1 MDPAVTVIIPTYNW
15 SSVLPYSIGSV
26 LRQTFTELEVLVV
39 GDGCTDD
46 SEAVVGRIGDPRV
59 KWINLPTNTGHQ
71 SEPNNEGLRQARG
84 QFIAYLGHDDL
95 WLPHHLS
102 CLISALK
109 QGADLAY
116 GMTLYVTGGSDRYD
130 RCLWPPCDYGPDF
143 RIIPPTCVVHRRSVT
158 DHIGGWRHYRELDW
172 YPDLE
177 LWLRAY
183 TANYR
188 FACVPR
194 LTAIKF
200 PAVARRDVYKMRP
213 CHEQAA
219 WSQSIQNEDNFEI
232 AELIRTIRALAV
244 QGRPQP
250 IEFTKIASMAPY
262 RVLLHDFLQETRK
275 RLMRRGRRLIS
286 RPVRSKANAVE
297 VAHEPKG
304 KVIDVAREFKG
315 LHRMP

>member
-1 MDPAVTVIIPTYNW
+1 
-15 SSVLPYSIGSV
+15 
-26 LRQTFTELEVLVV
+26 
-39 GDGCTDD
+39 
-46 SEAVVGRIGDPRV
+46 
-59 KWINLPTNTGHQ
+59 
-71 SEPNNEGLRQARG
+71 
-84 QFIAYLGHDDL
+84 
-95 WLPHHLS
+95 
-102 CLISALK
+102 
-109 QGADLAY
+109 
-116 GMTLYVTGGSDRYD
+116 MTLYVTGGSDRYD
-130 RCLWPPCDYGPDF
+130 RCLWPPWDYGPDF

-188 FACVPR
+188 FACVSR

-232 AELIRTIRALAV
+232 AELIRTIRAMAV
-244 QGRPQP
+244 QGRLQP
-250 IEFTKIASMAPY
+250 IEFTKISSMAPY
-262 RVLLHDFLQETRK
+262 RVLVHDFLQETRK
-275 RLMRRGRRLIS
+275 RLMWRGRRLIS
-286 RPVRSKANAVE
+286 RPLRSKANAVE
-297 VAHEPKG
+297 VAREPKG
-304 KVIDVAREFKG
+304 KVIDTAREFKG

>member
-1 MDPAVTVIIPTYNW
+1 MDPSVTVIIPTYNW

-26 LRQTFTELEVLVV
+26 LRQTFTDFEVLVV

-46 SEAVVGRIGDPRV
+46 SEVVVRRISDPRI
-59 KWINLPTNTGHQ
+59 KWINLPINTGHQ

-116 GMTLYVTGGSDRYD
+116 GTILFLLAGPNGYHRWFWPTYERYQ
-130 RCLWPPCDYGPDF
+130 PGMS
-143 RIIPPTCVVHRRSVT
+143 IAPTSVVHRRSVT
-158 DHIGGWRHYRELDW
+158 DHAGGWRHYRELDTH
-172 YPDLE
+172 PDTD
-177 LWLRAY
+177 LWRRAY

-188 FACVPR
+188 FVFVPR

-200 PAVARRDVYKMRP
+200 PAAARHDVYKIRP

-219 WSQSIQNEDNFEI
+219 WSERIQNEDGFEP
-232 AELIRTIRALAV
+232 AELIRTVLPMVAEYE
-244 QGRPQP
+244 P
-250 IEFTKIASMAPY
+250 KPY
-262 RVLLHDFLQETRK
+262 RTLLHDFMQRTRK
-275 RLMRRGRRLIS
+275 GLMQRIRHLIS
-286 RPVRSKANAVE
+286 PPAR
-297 VAHEPKG
+297 PKG
-304 KVIDVAREFKG
+304 DSIEARREFKG
-315 LHRMP
+315 LPRMP

>member
-1 MDPAVTVIIPTYNW
+1 MTPAVTVIIPTYNW
-15 SSVLPYSIGSV
+15 SSVLPFSIGSV
-26 LRQTFTELEVLVV
+26 LRQTFTDFELLVV

-46 SEAVVGRIGDPRV
+46 SEAVVGRISDPRV
-59 KWINLPTNTGHQ
+59 RWINLTTNTGYQ

-84 QFIAYLGHDDL
+84 QFVAYLGHDDL

-102 CLISALK
+102 CLISALE

-116 GMTLYVTGGSDRYD
+116 GMFFYVVGESDRAPIRLGGETYHPGMGV
-130 RCLWPPCDYGPDF
+130 L
-143 RIIPPTCVVHRRSVT
+143 PTSVVHRRSIT
-158 DHIGGWRHYRELDW
+158 DHIGSWRHYRELDT

-188 FACVPR
+188 FVFVPR

-200 PAVARRDVYKMRP
+200 PAATRRDVYKMRP

-219 WSQSIQNEDNFEI
+219 WSQRIQYEENFET
-232 AELIRTIRALAV
+232 AELIRTVSAMAAQMDAMAAQMDV
-244 QGRPQP
+244 QNRP
-250 IEFTKIASMAPY
+250 KPY

-275 RLMRRGRRLIS
+275 RLMRRARRLVS
-286 RPVRSKANAVE
+286 RPAVSSPDRSKENPV
-297 VAHEPKG
+297 
-304 KVIDVAREFKG
+304 DLAREFRG